1 MMNRLIPWEVALCL
15 IVAGGCTR
23 ADRQEADRQAQGL
36 GAKVE
41 QAAGTARQAVTDA
54 ALAAKVKTALSTRK
68 GFEGADINVDAKGT
82 VVTLKGDVDKREQ
95 AAEAEHVAR
104 GTTGVTAVVNQL
116 MLRVPVK
123 GSSSGGSSKNTTGP

>member
-1 MMNRLIPWEVALCL
+1 MNRLILWEVALCL
-15 IVAGGCTR
+15 IIMGGCTR
-23 ADRQEADRQAQGL
+23 AERQQADQQAQGV

-41 QAAGTARQAVTDA
+41 TAADRARQAVTDA

-68 GFEGADINVDAKGT
+68 GLEGTDVDVAAKGT

-95 AAEAEHVAR
+95 AAEAEQVAR
-104 GTTGVTAVVNQL
+104 GTTGVTTVVNHL

-123 GSSSGGSSKNTTGP
+123 GSGVGNRPKSASGG